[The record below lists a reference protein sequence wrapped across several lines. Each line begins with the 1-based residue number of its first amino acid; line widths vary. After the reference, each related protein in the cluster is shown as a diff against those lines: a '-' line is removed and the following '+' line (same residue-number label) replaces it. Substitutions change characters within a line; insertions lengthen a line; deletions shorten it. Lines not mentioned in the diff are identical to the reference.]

1 MYFIIYLNNG
11 GDEMNRKFLRV
22 LSALLALSMLICMV
36 VPAAAQDSADGSIKR
51 ISVVFNGDA
60 KTSRGVCWYT
70 TSDCGSDV
78 QVMPLSEYKGS
89 FDGAQMYS
97 GDSSKWKDN
106 YCHKVLVDELA
117 PGTEYIYRV
126 GDSSTGIWSETG
138 TFETDADEETA
149 FSFIAIADVQASNEE
164 NFTKSASVV
173 REAFRVMP
181 DAKFLV
187 NAGDFV
193 NDCTNEEWDW
203 FFEKCAD
210 TTMHTTM
217 APAAGNHEGNLKWGW
232 FNNMFNLDTSAG
244 WNHVT
249 GVYYSFD
256 YSNAHIAVLNTNDM
270 YPISEEQLNW
280 LRNDMNASDAQWK
293 IVLMHR
299 ALYSAGKNINKPD
312 TVIMRERLLPVIDEL
327 DIDVVIAG
335 HDHMYMRTFQVQD
348 DKIQPTRYI
357 TEVYNGE
364 EITFALNPEG
374 TVHILPNTAGTKRY
388 SVHEDAMEPIL
399 ANAAVAQQPGKSVFS
414 TFTIDGDKLI
424 YRAYTVDI
432 DDETFEA
439 TGSDKFD
446 EYAIKKTASGEA
458 AEQDP
463 LPTDFFSNFVK
474 NVVNVP
480 VAVAY
485 MLVKYITMIPH
496 LIENA

>member
-1 MYFIIYLNNG
+1 MCFSDG
-11 GDEMNRKFLRV
+11 GDEMNKRFLRV

-138 TFETDADEETA
+138 TFETDAEEETA

-270 YPISEEQLNW
+270 
-280 LRNDMNASDAQWK
+280 
-293 IVLMHR
+293 
-299 ALYSAGKNINKPD
+299 
-312 TVIMRERLLPVIDEL
+312 
-327 DIDVVIAG
+327 
-335 HDHMYMRTFQVQD
+335 
-348 DKIQPTRYI
+348 
-357 TEVYNGE
+357 
-364 EITFALNPEG
+364 
-374 TVHILPNTAGTKRY
+374 
-388 SVHEDAMEPIL
+388 
-399 ANAAVAQQPGKSVFS
+399 
-414 TFTIDGDKLI
+414 
-424 YRAYTVDI
+424 
-432 DDETFEA
+432 
-439 TGSDKFD
+439 
-446 EYAIKKTASGEA
+446 
-458 AEQDP
+458 
-463 LPTDFFSNFVK
+463 
-474 NVVNVP
+474 
-480 VAVAY
+480 
-485 MLVKYITMIPH
+485 
-496 LIENA
+496 